1 MGSLKCY
8 LTLSFRFFWTM
19 FHFFPFITVC
29 CKTLSLNENVAK
41 PSQNPRLKMKT
52 SHLFDVLLK
61 WFPTVGVPYPIVT
74 LPPPPRLKEVEG
86 EGKMLEILLLRATNN
101 SSIF

>member
-1 MGSLKCY
+1 
-8 LTLSFRFFWTM
+8 
-19 FHFFPFITVC
+19 
-29 CKTLSLNENVAK
+29 
-41 PSQNPRLKMKT
+41 MKT

-61 WFPTVGVPYPIVT
+61 WYLTVGVPYPIVT

-86 EGKMLEILLLRATNN
+86 KGKMLEILLLRATNN